1 MGLFTKQSAITSQID
16 VIVNLSSISNWEAV
30 AALCETVNSKDD
42 GAKEAG
48 KALRKKLRLGRPQ
61 QQMNAITL
69 IQAMV
74 DGCGS
79 KFKAQLATAKF
90 AEDIEAVVVAD
101 ATDVNVKIR
110 LMERLEAWA
119 TTFSADP
126 GLAVIPQL
134 YYQLVKNNTPRS
146 QTSSRGGPPSPPRA
160 PITPEQQM
168 RQMAQDIELARNNA
182 HMLIEAV
189 SFADPELEAIEENE
203 LIREFHSKCQTLQR
217 GIQQYLS
224 EMTEAATP
232 NEQWLTSLLACNQE
246 LVQAFTAYNQM
257 MERQHLSKVT
267 KASEL
272 VDVVP
277 KRTGDASPNGQ
288 HNPNEDLMS
297 FVDNTGVNQGAGV
310 GNGVSNGHTYSNGN
324 GVANGN
330 GKSAVSPPATKQ
342 ETDPFGDTP
351 YFVTGPADV
360 AAAVKMG
367 KRTDNQDKIFDASA
381 YFRQQQL
388 EQEQLQALKEQQRL
402 LHLEQQQQQQQEEQ
416 GQHELLP
423 QTSSGSSQ
431 PVASSIPVPA
441 LP

>member
-1 MGLFTKQSAITSQID
+1 MGLFSKQSAIAGQID
-16 VIVNLSSISNWEAV
+16 VITNLASITNWDQV
-30 AALCETVNSKDD
+30 GNLCETVNAKDD

-90 AEDIEAVVVAD
+90 AEDIEAVVIAD
-101 ATDVNVKIR
+101 ATDANVKIR
-110 LMERLEAWA
+110 LMERLEDWSVTFA
-119 TTFSADP
+119 TDP
-126 GLAVIPQL
+126 GLVIIPQL
-134 YYQLVKNNTPRS
+134 YYSLVKHNTPRS
-146 QTSSRGGPPSPPRA
+146 
-160 PITPEQQM
+160 QM

-182 HMLIEAV
+182 HMLTEAI

-203 LIREFHSKCQTLQR
+203 LIKEFHSKCMTLQR

-224 EMTEAATP
+224 EMTESANP
-232 NEQWLTSLLACNQE
+232 NEQWLTCNQE

-267 KASEL
+267 KASEM

-277 KRTGDASPNGQ
+277 TRSAENSPNGLR
-288 HNPNEDLMS
+288 NPQDLMS
-297 FVDNTGVNQGAGV
+297 FNDGNGAGV
-310 GNGVSNGHTYSNGN
+310 GGKSVGNGHTHSNGN
-324 GVANGN
+324 GVSTGN
-330 GKSAVSPPATKQ
+330 GKSMSASPTGPLGSVPTQTASA
-342 ETDPFGDTP
+342 DPFSDEP

-381 YFRQQQL
+381 FFRQQQL
-388 EQEQLQALKEQQRL
+388 EQEQLQALKENQRI
-402 LHLEQQQQQQQEEQ
+402 LHEQQQI
-416 GQHELLP
+416 GG
-423 QTSSGSSQ
+423 GSSQ
-431 PVASSIPVPA
+431 AAPIGTIPVST

>member
-1 MGLFTKQSAITSQID
+1 
-16 VIVNLSSISNWEAV
+16 
-30 AALCETVNSKDD
+30 
-42 GAKEAG
+42 
-48 KALRKKLRLGRPQ
+48 
-61 QQMNAITL
+61 MNAITL

-110 LMERLEAWA
+110 LMERLETWA

-146 QTSSRGGPPSPPRA
+146 
-160 PITPEQQM
+160 QM

-203 LIREFHSKCQTLQR
+203 LIKEFHSKCQTLQR

-288 HNPNEDLMS
+288 HSPSEDLMS
-297 FVDNTGVNQGAGV
+297 FAENTSVNQGAGV
-310 GNGVSNGHTYSNGN
+310 GNGVSNGHAHSNGN

-330 GKSAVSPPATKQ
+330 GKSAVSPQASKQ
-342 ETDPFGDTP
+342 EADPFGDTP

-402 LHLEQQQQQQQEEQ
+402 LHLEQQQQQQREQ
-416 GQHELLP
+416 GHNDLLP
-423 QTSSGSSQ
+423 QTSSGSSH
-431 PVASSIPVPA
+431 PIAGAIPVPA

>member
-1 MGLFTKQSAITSQID
+1 MGLFSKHSVIGSQID
-16 VIVNLSSISNWEAV
+16 AITGQASISNWEAV
-30 AALCETVNSKDD
+30 STLCEAVNVKED
-42 GAKEAG
+42 GAKEAA

-69 IQAMV
+69 IQAMI

-79 KFKAQLATAKF
+79 KFKEAGCSHVSSVIVPIILTAQLATAKF
-90 AEDIEAVVVAD
+90 AEDIEAVVIAD
-101 ATDVNVKIR
+101 ATDANVKIR
-110 LMERLEAWA
+110 LMERLDDWA
-119 TTFSADP
+119 AVFSTDP
-126 GLAVIPQL
+126 GLVAIPQL
-134 YYQLVKNNTPRS
+134 YHNLIKSNTPRS
-146 QTSSRGGPPSPPRA
+146 PNASRQSAPSPPRA

-203 LIREFHSKCQTLQR
+203 LIQEFHSKCLSLQR

-224 EMTEAATP
+224 EMTESANP

-272 VDVVP
+272 TDVVSN
-277 KRTGDASPNGQ
+277 RSRETSPNSQ
-288 HNPNEDLMS
+288 HGPTNDLMS
-297 FVDNTGVNQGAGV
+297 FQESDGLGV
-310 GNGVSNGHTYSNGN
+310 GTGNGYVHSNG
-324 GVANGN
+324 NGN
-330 GKSAVSPPATKQ
+330 GKSVSHNGSHAASPIVA
-342 ETDPFGDTP
+342 DPFADEP
-351 YFVTGPADV
+351 YFVTGSADV

-367 KRTDNQDKIFDASA
+367 KRPDNQDKIFDASA

-388 EQEQLQALKEQQRL
+388 EQEQLEALKNEQKM
-402 LHLEQQQQQQQEEQ
+402 LHEQQQLT
-416 GQHELLP
+416 G
-423 QTSSGSSQ
+423 SGGSSVSAH
-431 PVASSIPVPA
+431 P
-441 LP
+441 

>member
-1 MGLFTKQSAITSQID
+1 MLPSLHTTTNF
-16 VIVNLSSISNWEAV
+16 V
-30 AALCETVNSKDD
+30 
-42 GAKEAG
+42 AKEAG

-79 KFKAQLATAKF
+79 KFKVQLATTKF
-90 AEDIEAVVVAD
+90 AEDIEAVVIAD

-110 LMERLEAWA
+110 LMERLETWA
-119 TTFSADP
+119 TSFAADP

-134 YYQLVKNNTPRS
+134 YYQLVRNNTPRS

-160 PITPEQQM
+160 PVSPEQQM

-203 LIREFHSKCQTLQR
+203 LIKEFHSKCQTLQR

-224 EMTEAATP
+224 EMTESASP
-232 NEQWLTSLLACNQE
+232 NEQWLTSLLACNQD

-267 KASEL
+267 KASEMA
-272 VDVVP
+272 DVVP
-277 KRTGDASPNGQ
+277 NRTGDSSPNGPQ
-288 HNPNEDLMS
+288 SPSEDLMS
-297 FVDNTGVNQGAGV
+297 FADTPGVHHGSGAGNGHANSN
-310 GNGVSNGHTYSNGN
+310 GNIVSNGSGK
-324 GVANGN
+324 GVA
-330 GKSAVSPPATKQ
+330 SPATTQ
-342 ETDPFGDTP
+342 AADPFGDEP

-381 YFRQQQL
+381 YFRQQQM

-402 LHLEQQQQQQQEEQ
+402 LHLEQQQQQPQQQ
-416 GQHELLP
+416 
-423 QTSSGSSQ
+423 QTNAGSSQ
-431 PVASSIPVPA
+431 SASHIPVAV